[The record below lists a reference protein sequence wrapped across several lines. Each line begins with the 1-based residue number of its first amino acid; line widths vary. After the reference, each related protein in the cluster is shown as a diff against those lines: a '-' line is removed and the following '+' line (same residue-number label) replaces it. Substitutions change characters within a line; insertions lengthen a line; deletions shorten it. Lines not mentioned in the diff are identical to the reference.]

1 MDIKQEIE
9 MQRDMYARQLKQK
22 AESLKMASERILLD
36 LERNNFRGIN
46 ELGEV
51 QSLGCEV
58 DVLCGKVNL
67 LNRLCKEQSNI

>member
-51 QSLGCEV
+51 QSLGHEV
-58 DVLCGKVNL
+58 DVLCGKVNVL
-67 LNRLCKEQSNI
+67 DRLSKR

>member
-22 AESLKMASERILLD
+22 AESLKMTSERILLD
-36 LERNNFRGIN
+36 LERNNFRSIN

-51 QSLGCEV
+51 QSLGYEV
-58 DVLCGKVNL
+58 DVLCGKVNVL
-67 LNRLCKEQSNI
+67 DRLSKG